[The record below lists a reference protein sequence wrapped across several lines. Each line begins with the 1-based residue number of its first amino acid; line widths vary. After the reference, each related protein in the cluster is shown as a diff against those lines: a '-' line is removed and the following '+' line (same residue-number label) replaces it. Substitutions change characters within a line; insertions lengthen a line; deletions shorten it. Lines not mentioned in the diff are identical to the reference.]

1 MWLASLPLRHAEE
14 EAAHE
19 ILRCF
24 CTLLGGETAQAAL
37 GAEGAWLGLGL
48 GLNPHPH
55 PHPNQAVL
63 GAEGANMPQV
73 LTIMGATAGKEA
85 TGAELTNQMQQLVL
99 GWQAA
104 NPALL
109 QASASGLAQPTLDTL
124 GKMMGGTA

>member
-1 MWLASLPLRHAEE
+1 
-14 EAAHE
+14 
-19 ILRCF
+19 
-24 CTLLGGETAQAAL
+24 
-37 GAEGAWLGLGL
+37 
-48 GLNPHPH
+48 
-55 PHPNQAVL
+55 VL
-63 GAEGANMPQV
+63 GAEGTNMPQV

-109 QASASGLAQPTLDTL
+109 QASASSLAQPTLDNI

>member
-1 MWLASLPLRHAEE
+1 MPVWLASLPLRHAEE

-24 CTLLGGETAQAAL
+24 CTLLGGETA
-37 GAEGAWLGLGL
+37 
-48 GLNPHPH
+48 
-55 PHPNQAVL
+55 QAVL